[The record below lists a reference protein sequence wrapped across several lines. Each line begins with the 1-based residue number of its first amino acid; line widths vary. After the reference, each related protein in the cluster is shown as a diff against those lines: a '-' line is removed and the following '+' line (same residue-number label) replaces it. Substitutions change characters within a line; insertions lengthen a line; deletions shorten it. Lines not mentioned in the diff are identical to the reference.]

1 MNEHDVVAEIDEI
14 IADMTASN
22 GIAPSANWVFTE
34 LMRRRSVSDLGEHP
48 NAELIIRCAI
58 AAFAA
63 PSVREWGCHG
73 TRIKC
78 LPSLAPLRNCA
89 KRPNAVS
96 GMRTSSNA
104 INRRGQV
111 SPSSK
116 RGTMGF

>member
-63 PSVREWGCHG
+63 QSVRMG
-73 TRIKC
+73 
-78 LPSLAPLRNCA
+78 LPWDEDQMPAESRTPEELREEA
-89 KRPNAVS
+89 ERRFRHADELERYQQERPS
-96 GMRTSSNA
+96 
-104 INRRGQV
+104 IPKQ
-111 SPSSK
+111 
-116 RGTMGF
+116 